1 MLRLVRPAATAATL
15 TLLAA
20 GVAAP
25 AHADAPPQADDS
37 SFLSQ
42 VECGSSGGQGC
53 SIMLTWMQSQ
63 QGRPGGGSDGAGG
76 TEGAGEA
83 GAGAGDPDGTDWDAM
98 DWDSID
104 WSLVDWDSIDWD
116 EIDYDEEEDGS
127 DPVSSVRR
135 AMGSFQLPPP
145 EISTSPGEDSL
156 VLVNTPV
163 WLWLD
168 SEQWEPTGTSAEVA
182 DWSFTLTASPVSTV
196 WTLGDGTTVR
206 CDGAGTPFDADT
218 HAADAAS
225 PDCGHVYTLPSDTQ
239 EGGVYTVGVQ
249 VGWDVDWE
257 ATGGGSGALNRLT
270 TTSEIQLPVAESHGL
285 VTD

>member
-1 MLRLVRPAATAATL
+1 MLRLVRPAATAAVL

-20 GVAAP
+20 GAAAP
-25 AHADAPPQADDS
+25 AHADDS

-53 SIMLTWMQSQ
+53 SILLTWWQSQ
-63 QGRPGGGSDGAGG
+63 NGQPGSGGSGGAGG
-76 TEGAGEA
+76 TAGSGDA
-83 GAGAGDPDGTDWDAM
+83 GAGTSSPDGTDWDAM

-104 WSLVDWDSIDWD
+104 WSLVDWDAIDWD
-116 EIDYDEEEDGS
+116 AIDYDGEEGDGT
-127 DPVSSVRR
+127 DPVSLVRE

-168 SEQWEPTGTSAEVA
+168 SQQWESTGTSAQID
-182 DWSFTLTASPVSTV
+182 DWSFNLTASPVSTL

-206 CDGAGTPFDADT
+206 CDGAGTPFDPDT
-218 HAADAAS
+218 HAPDAAS
-225 PDCGHVYTLPSDTQ
+225 PDCGHVYALPSDSE

-249 VGWDVDWE
+249 VGWDVGWD
-257 ATGGGSGALNRLT
+257 ATDGGSGSLNQLT
-270 TTSEIQLPVAESHGL
+270 TTSEIQLRVAESHGL